1 MFGPN
6 TYIKDKSSIQFS
18 HRDTKFINLFKS
30 VKNKFSQKF
39 GLEDYDIL
47 FIPGS
52 GTIGMESIFFSL
64 KLSINVIGNEGV
76 FKKMGRF

>member
-39 GLEDYDIL
+39 GWMIMIFYL
-47 FIPGS
+47 F
-52 GTIGMESIFFSL
+52 L
-64 KLSINVIGNEGV
+64 VVNY
-76 FKKMGRF
+76 

>member
-30 VKNKFSQKF
+30 VKNKFSQNLDWKIMIF
-39 GLEDYDIL
+39 YL
-47 FIPGS
+47 FLVVS
-52 GTIGMESIFFSL
+52 TIGMESIFFSL
-64 KLSINVIGNEGV
+64 KCQLMS
-76 FKKMGRF
+76 